1 MQQFIAKCGEKVEGV
16 LSGWDRLMFRGEL
29 RTLYNPGDGGMLQ
42 YLKSSKI
49 LLKDFAEHVRQVSG
63 RLRKA
68 CLAPVLEMGRI
79 VQYLAPSADKSA
91 AAHKIAEEQ
100 NIRSGLVCAI
110 TSVEPCRSF
119 RVVANRAT
127 RHLEPKLERRQ
138 CLHIYHYW
146 IDPVFGWMNA
156 RIQTWFP
163 FRIQICLNGRE
174 WLSRQMDQAGMKYV
188 RVGNCFPW
196 IEDFDRAQQ
205 LLDQQSHQD
214 WSKVLPAIADR
225 LNPVHKAIFKHYR
238 VDYYWTVPESEWAV
252 DVRFRRGED
261 LKRLYPL
268 MLQHGMRTFGSTD
281 VMRYVGKRVAA
292 DGHLPPGY
300 EGELFSNIRQ
310 REEGIRIKHYIDG
323 NSLKLYD
330 KVYSEVGSLLR
341 GEITINRVDGFQVC
355 RPKQGDPNGPSSW
368 RPLRRSE
375 EDLPRRAA
383 LSHKAVGRYLDAWA
397 TVDDRT
403 RLHEVVD
410 TLEQPAYLN
419 EKRVRGLRVWGTDR
433 VLLETISLGQF
444 NMNGFRNREL
454 QPHLYDSVCDSPEEA
469 RRRSAAVGRKLRMLR
484 AHGLIEKLPHSHRY
498 QLTASGRLAI
508 TAILVARQTPVSV
521 LAKAA

>member
-1 MQQFIAKCGEKVEGV
+1 MKQFIAKFADQVDGV

-29 RTLYNPGDGGMLQ
+29 CTLYNPGDGGMKQ

-49 LLKDFAEHVRQVSG
+49 LLKDFGEHVRQVSG
-63 RLRKA
+63 RLKKA
-68 CLAPVLEMGRI
+68 SLAPILEMGRI
-79 VQYLAPSADKSA
+79 VQYLAPSVDKNA
-91 AAHKIAEEQ
+91 VAHKIAAEQ
-100 NIRSGLVCAI
+100 NISSGLVCAV

-119 RVVANRAT
+119 RIVSNRAT
-127 RHLEPKLERRQ
+127 QHLDLKMERRQ

-174 WLSRQMDQAGMKYV
+174 WLARQMDEAGIRYV
-188 RVGNCFPW
+188 RAGNCFPW

-205 LLDQQSHQD
+205 LMNQQLEQD
-214 WSKVLPAIADR
+214 WSQVVPAIAKR
-225 LNPVHKAIFKHYR
+225 LNPIHQEIFKRYR
-238 VDYYWTVPESEWAV
+238 VDYYWTTPESEWAI
-252 DVRFRRGED
+252 DVRFPRAED

-268 MLQHGMRTFGSTD
+268 MLQHGMTAFGSTD
-281 VMRYVGKRVAA
+281 VMKYLGKRVAA

-330 KVYSEVGSLLR
+330 KVYTEVGSLLR
-341 GEITINRVDGFQVC
+341 GENTINCVDGFRVH
-355 RPKQGDPNGPSSW
+355 RPKQGDPQGPSSL

-375 EDLPRRAA
+375 EDLKRRADI
-383 LSHKAVGRYLDAWA
+383 SHQAVGRYLDGWA
-397 TVDDRT
+397 TVNDST
-403 RLHEVVD
+403 RLYEVVD
-410 TLEQPAYLN
+410 ALERPTHWNQ
-419 EKRVRGLRVWGTDR
+419 KRVRGLRVWGTDR
-433 VLLETISLGQF
+433 VLLETVSHGEFSL
-444 NMNGFRNREL
+444 NGFRNRDL
-454 QPHLYDSVCDSPEEA
+454 QPYLYDSVCSSPEEA
-469 RRRSAAVGRKLRMLR
+469 RRRSAATGRKLRMLR

-498 QLTASGRLAI
+498 QLTPAGRLAI